1 LDKNT
6 VVNFLRKDG
15 KRLKADLVTVLATGV
30 MLILLG
36 NAFFGHG
43 KSSTEASAPI
53 IQNATEDKSETDKYE
68 DLEARMTELFSS
80 ISGVGNVHVMITFKT
95 GSEVVVAQEE
105 KVEEST
111 SQESGGKTSQ
121 EHNSET
127 KVVLLNGT
135 GSSNSPLV
143 LKEKA
148 PEIEGVVIVAQGG
161 DDIFVK
167 EALTRGAEALL
178 DVPANKVE
186 VFKMNKIN

>member
-1 LDKNT
+1 MDKNS

-15 KRLKADLVTVLATGV
+15 KRLKADLVAVLATGV

-36 NAFFGHG
+36 NAFFGQG
-43 KSSTEASAPI
+43 KGSNDVNKPLLQSTEEDES
-53 IQNATEDKSETDKYE
+53 DKSDYK
-68 DLEARMTELFSS
+68 DIEARMTEVFSS
-80 ISGVGNVHVMITFKT
+80 ISGAGNVRVMITFKT

-111 SQESGGKTSQ
+111 SAESGGKTTQ

-143 LKEKA
+143 LREKA

-161 DDIFVK
+161 DDIVVK
-167 EALTRGAEALL
+167 EALTRGAQALL
-178 DVPANKVE
+178 DVPAHKVE
-186 VFKMNKIN
+186 VFKMN